1 MKGVGFLQRQLGIGL
16 VVILLVVCAAIA
28 SSVTLMMATFES
40 TIAPQML
47 AKAMTAGRTLSSLFG
62 QAASYDIPLEKLV
75 GVDTLFADAAKKHP
89 ELARFE
95 LLQNGKVFFGHGAA
109 SATPSTPGTALA
121 SSAAEITTTIP
132 IAGYESAATRLK
144 ILVDPHFIRKVF
156 EEMTLDLAV
165 VVVVTLFISLELLYF
180 MAGSLVADL
189 AKLSAQLAALSR
201 GAFVVLPGPA
211 WLGVGF
217 SRALADRVRSM
228 AARYRQTLADL
239 SLLIQTRH
247 DVGAQHGR
255 QSVRLA
261 IAALRKARAEFSFTD
276 THGSRGGRST
286 EGALLLGSMRAPFF
300 LLLLADDLSRS
311 FLPIFATELSVGPL
325 PISPNLVAS
334 LPIFL
339 FMLIVALS
347 QPLLGG
353 WSERM
358 GRRHSFLVGAAVAC
372 IAHLLAAQSTTLLE
386 LLIWRSAGGAAWAI
400 GFVAAQGYV
409 LDTTDSKNR
418 TAGLAA
424 FVGII
429 MVSLICGPSIGG
441 LLADGLGHRWTMALG
456 SLLTATSFALAWR
469 RLPRDQ
475 MNTTGAMETAGKLK
489 WGEKPNTK
497 NAGRGGP
504 HIAQM
509 LTNRRF
515 LMLLL
520 CAAVPAK
527 IILIAY
533 CYYLIPLYVM
543 GSGSSSA
550 MAGRLIMLYSV
561 IMVLLVPIT
570 AGWVASL
577 RVRHYPRPEALFV
590 SAGLALSGLAGLAM
604 ALPLPASVGLL
615 GPFLVVLMLGLGQAL
630 SISPQAAMVA
640 ELCQNEIRRLGQSVV
655 YGVYRMIE
663 RMGNAI
669 GPLIAAALLEIGGFG
684 TAFVTI
690 GIAVLCCA
698 ALFAWVFL
706 RSVVAVAPLI
716 SGNLIAASDQAVR
729 DQAVRDQAMGRQK

>member
-1 MKGVGFLQRQLGIGL
+1 MKHVGFLQRQLGIGL

-28 SSVTLMMATFES
+28 SSVTLMIACFES

-47 AKAMTAGRTLSSLFG
+47 AKAMTAGRTLSSMLG

-75 GVDTLFADAAKKHP
+75 GVDTLFADAAQKHP

-109 SATPSTPGTALA
+109 SATPSTPATALA
-121 SSAAEITTTIP
+121 SSVAEITTTIP
-132 IAGYESAATRLK
+132 IAGYESAATKLK

-189 AKLSAQLAALSR
+189 AKLGAQLAALSR

-228 AARYRQTLADL
+228 SARYRQTLVDL

-247 DVGAQHGR
+247 DVGTQHGR

-276 THGSRGGRST
+276 THGSRGGDGGST
-286 EGALLLGSMRAPFF
+286 EGVLLLGSMRAPFF

-409 LDTTDSKNR
+409 LDTTHSKNR

-489 WGEKPNTK
+489 WDEKPNTK
-497 NAGRGGP
+497 NAGHGRP

-561 IMVLLVPIT
+561 MMVLLVPIT

-604 ALPLPASVGLL
+604 ALPLPASLDLL

-630 SISPQAAMVA
+630 SISPQAAMVT
-640 ELCQNEIRRLGQSVV
+640 ELCQNEIRRFGQSAV

-684 TAFVTI
+684 TAFVII

-706 RSVVAVAPLI
+706 RSVAAVAPLI
-716 SGNLIAASDQAVR
+716 SDNSVATGDQAVR
-729 DQAVRDQAMGRQK
+729 DQTMGRQK

>member
-1 MKGVGFLQRQLGIGL
+1 M
-16 VVILLVVCAAIA
+16 VILLVVCAAIA
-28 SSVTLMMATFES
+28 SSVTLMIATFES

-47 AKAMTAGRTLSSLFG
+47 AKAMTAGRTLSSLLG
-62 QAASYDIPLEKLV
+62 QAASYDIALDKLV
-75 GVDTLFADAAKKHP
+75 GVDTLFANAAKKHP

-109 SATPSTPGTALA
+109 SVAPSIPGTTIA
-121 SSAAEITTTIP
+121 SSAAEITTTVP

-144 ILVDPHFIRKVF
+144 ILVDPNFIRKVF

-189 AKLSAQLAALSR
+189 AKLGAQLAALSR
-201 GAFVVLPGPA
+201 GAFVVLPGPV

-217 SRALADRVRSM
+217 SRALTDRVRSM

-239 SLLIQTRH
+239 NLLIQTRH
-247 DVGAQHGR
+247 DVGTQHGR

-276 THGSRGGRST
+276 THGSRGGGT

-347 QPLLGG
+347 QPMLGG
-353 WSERM
+353 WSERL
-358 GRRHSFLVGAAVAC
+358 GRRRSFLVGAAVAC

-409 LDTTDSKNR
+409 LDTTDNKTR

-475 MNTTGAMETAGKLK
+475 TNITGATETVGKLK
-489 WGEKPNTK
+489 WGKKLNTK
-497 NAGRGGP
+497 NAGSGGP

-515 LMLLL
+515 LLLLL

-561 IMVLLVPIT
+561 MMVLLVPIT

-577 RVRHYPRPEALFV
+577 RLRHYPRPEALFV

-604 ALPLPASVGLL
+604 ALPLPASLDLL

-640 ELCQNEIRRLGQSVV
+640 ELCQNEIRRLGQSAV

-706 RSVVAVAPLI
+706 RSVAAVAPLI
-716 SGNLIAASDQAVR
+716 SGNSVAASDQAVS
-729 DQAVRDQAMGRQK
+729 DQAVREQAMGRQK

>member
-109 SATPSTPGTALA
+109 SVAPSTPGTALA

-180 MAGSLVADL
+180 VAGSLVADL
-189 AKLSAQLAALSR
+189 AN
-201 GAFVVLPGPA
+201 
-211 WLGVGF
+211 
-217 SRALADRVRSM
+217 RVRSM

-716 SGNLIAASDQAVR
+716 SGNSVAANDQVVSDQAVR
-729 DQAVRDQAMGRQK
+729 DQAIGRQK